1 MQGWSF
7 SDMMY
12 VTKHNMANAVASV
25 SKQLDNVTE
34 ALAVSKSRGDMK
46 NVLRSSPNVLF
57 P

>member
-7 SDMMY
+7 SDMMF

-34 ALAVSKSRGDMK
+34 ALTVSNSQRDTKK
-46 NVLRSSPNVLF
+46 VLQTPPNA
-57 P
+57 

>member
-25 SKQLDNVTE
+25 SKQLDNVTD
-34 ALAVSKSRGDMK
+34 ALAVSKSRGDI
-46 NVLRSSPNVLF
+46 
-57 P
+57 